1 MQYAKAREAEK
12 VERKAYQYYI
22 SDSLFYAGQ
31 QMRLA
36 DRFSDLLE
44 RNRRKAPK
52 KTGDEIVEEVIRKNG
67 LKFKKGGNKA

>member
-44 RNRRKAPK
+44 KTKNREPE
-52 KTGDEIVEEVIRKNG
+52 KTGDQIVEEMLKKNG
-67 LKFKKGGNKA
+67 FKFKKGGSK